1 MNEVTTTQIVSI
13 VALLGW
19 LILVSSALASFRLN
33 ASQVV
38 RLVLIWAAIFLGAFI
53 LVSFLV

>member
-13 VALLGW
+13 VAMLGW
-19 LILVSSALASFRLN
+19 LILVGSALASFRLN

-53 LVSFLV
+53 LVSFLI